1 MKRVSRRVRFGFGTF
16 IAAGLVLALVLAFLV
31 SPSASGD
38 PDGLNKVA
46 MDKGFADTETDH
58 ALGDAPTAGYE
69 VRGVD
74 DDRLST
80 GLAGVLGVA
89 VTFAV
94 AGGVMVIVRRA
105 RRTGPARPVPHRA
118 VRP

>member
-1 MKRVSRRVRFGFGTF
+1 VKGVSRRMRFGFGAF
-16 IAAGLVLALVLAFLV
+16 IAAGLILALVLAFFV

-46 MDKGFADTETDH
+46 IDKDFADTEKDH
-58 ALGDAPTAGYE
+58 ALGDTPTAGYE

-80 GLAGVLGVA
+80 GVAGVIGVA

-94 AGGVMVIVRRA
+94 AGGVMLVVRRA
-105 RRTGPARPVPHRA
+105 RRTSARSVPVGS
-118 VRP
+118 

>member
-1 MKRVSRRVRFGFGTF
+1 MKRPSRRARLGFGAF
-16 IAAGLVLALVLAFLV
+16 IVGGLVLALVLAFFV

-46 MDKGFADTETDH
+46 GDTGFAASETDH
-58 ALGDAPTAGYE
+58 ALDDAPTAGYE

-74 DDRLST
+74 DDRMST
-80 GLAGVLGVA
+80 GLAGVIGVA

-94 AGGVMVIVRRA
+94 AGGLMLVVRRA
-105 RRTGPARPVPHRA
+105 RRTARVRA
-118 VRP
+118 VPN

>member
-1 MKRVSRRVRFGFGTF
+1 VKGVGRRPRLVFGAFV
-16 IAAGLVLALVLAFLV
+16 AAGLIVALGLAFFV

-38 PDGLNKVA
+38 PDGLNRVA
-46 MDKGFADTETDH
+46 IDEGFADTERDH

-80 GLAGVLGVA
+80 GLAGVIGVA

-94 AGGVMVIVRRA
+94 AGGVMLVVRRA
-105 RRTGPARPVPHRA
+105 RRTRPAEAVPH
-118 VRP
+118 

>member
-1 MKRVSRRVRFGFGTF
+1 MTRLSRRARFGFGAF
-16 IAAGLVLALVLAFLV
+16 VAGGLIVALALAFFV

-46 MDKGFADTETDH
+46 MDKGFDDTETDH
-58 ALGDAPTAGYE
+58 ALGDGPTAGYE

-80 GLAGVLGVA
+80 GLAGIIGVA
-89 VTFAV
+89 VTFSV
-94 AGGVMVIVRRA
+94 AGGVMLVVRRA
-105 RRTGPARPVPHRA
+105 RRTSTARA
-118 VRP
+118 VPQ

>member
-1 MKRVSRRVRFGFGTF
+1 VKRPSRRTRLGFGAF
-16 IAAGLVLALVLAFLV
+16 VVAGLALALVLAFFV

-46 MDKGFADTETDH
+46 NDTGLADTGTDH
-58 ALGDAPTAGYE
+58 ALDDGPTAGYE

-74 DDRLST
+74 NDRIST
-80 GLAGVLGVA
+80 GLAGVIGVA

-94 AGGVMVIVRRA
+94 AGGVMLVVRRA
-105 RRTGPARPVPHRA
+105 RRTGRVRA
-118 VRP
+118 VPN

>member
-1 MKRVSRRVRFGFGTF
+1 VKGLSRRARFGFGAF
-16 IAAGLVLALVLAFLV
+16 IVGGLVVALVLAFFV

-38 PDGLNKVA
+38 PDGLDRVA
-46 MDKGFADTETDH
+46 TEKGFADTENDH
-58 ALGDAPTAGYE
+58 SLGGAPTAGYE

-80 GLAGVLGVA
+80 GLAGVIGVA

-94 AGGVMVIVRRA
+94 AGGVMLMVRRA
-105 RRTGPARPVPHRA
+105 RRTTPARALPH
-118 VRP
+118 

>member
-1 MKRVSRRVRFGFGTF
+1 M
-16 IAAGLVLALVLAFLV
+16 ALVLAFFV
-31 SPSASGD
+31 SPSASGE

-46 MDKGFADTETDH
+46 IDEGFADAENDH
-58 ALGDAPTAGYE
+58 ALDDAPTAGYE

-80 GLAGVLGVA
+80 GLAGVIGVA

-94 AGGVMVIVRRA
+94 AAGVMLMVRRT
-105 RRTGPARPVPHRA
+105 RRTTPARAVPQ
-118 VRP
+118 

>member
-1 MKRVSRRVRFGFGTF
+1 VKGLGRRRRLGLAAFV
-16 IAAGLVLALVLAFLV
+16 AAGLIVALVLAFFV

-46 MDKGFADTETDH
+46 IDKGFADTETDH

-74 DDRLST
+74 DDRMST
-80 GLAGVLGVA
+80 GLAGVIGVA

-94 AGGVMVIVRRA
+94 AGGVMLIVRRA
-105 RRTGPARPVPHRA
+105 RRTGPARG
-118 VRP
+118 VRH

>member
-1 MKRVSRRVRFGFGTF
+1 MKRLSRRVRLGFGAF
-16 IAAGLVLALVLAFLV
+16 IAGGLIVALGLAFFV

-46 MDKGFADTETDH
+46 NDQGFADTETDH

-80 GLAGVLGVA
+80 GLAGVIGVA
-89 VTFAV
+89 VTFSV
-94 AGGVMVIVRRA
+94 AGGMMLIVRRA
-105 RRTGPARPVPHRA
+105 RRTNPARA
-118 VRP
+118 VQH

>member
-1 MKRVSRRVRFGFGTF
+1 VKGVSRRVRFGFGAF
-16 IAAGLVLALVLAFLV
+16 VAAGLILALVLAFFV

-46 MDKGFADTETDH
+46 IDEGFADTERDH
-58 ALGDAPTAGYE
+58 ALEDAPAAGYE

-80 GLAGVLGVA
+80 GVAGVIGVA

-94 AGGVMVIVRRA
+94 AGGVMLVVKRA
-105 RRTGPARPVPHRA
+105 RRTSPRAVPH
-118 VRP
+118 